1 MTGPMSVSIEDRIEI
16 IDDVIRRKYLNRLSD
31 MDVVPVGDLPSLE
44 EDIIK
49 NTRLYLL
56 EGITYQEGD
65 SLSENFAM
73 ALNSLSAYNASA
85 FVLVDSDGDETRF
98 YLGVRNNDP
107 ADLANRSSTVF
118 LGETL
123 GKTLMGY
130 FPGIRVRD
138 VGSLAIAMLSKKI
151 EALGNVASVSV
162 TSVHNAAEL
171 QAYGQHA
178 EGLEKLV
185 NSMSGRAYTAILFAE
200 SESAQDVQIL
210 RKQYRDLHTKLS
222 SLRATHFGEGMPVP
236 LSRNKTFEEL
246 EGQQK
251 NNLIASAASSVNIES
266 GQGATKLAGFANSLA
281 PVDKSSKSKSHAQGT
296 MENKQIADMLL
307 LLDELIGR
315 TYEYESY
322 GLWHVTGY
330 FMADKI
336 TTARVAA
343 NNYRSLMNP
352 SNSSQTIA
360 AINSW
365 RRSGSAK
372 ASDFHSLSTY
382 LSRFAHPRFDYGGGI
397 VVDASTSI
405 SSKEL
410 GMHLVLPRTTVPGFA
425 VVKHAEFGKEVTTHT
440 PVPSTDAAT
449 TSDSIT
455 IGKVFD
461 RGQVTSKSVVLETN
475 SLGMHT
481 FVAGSAGSGKSNTVY
496 QMLTELMQRNV
507 PFLVIEPAKGEY
519 KNAFGSL
526 PDVSVFSTNPD
537 VARLVNINPFTFPKS
552 IHVLEHVDGLVEV
565 FGVCWPLNDGMR
577 AFLKD
582 AILRSY
588 EVVGWDLG
596 SSTFEGKHLEFPD
609 FDVLA
614 EQLDELILESNYSS
628 HIKSSYHD
636 SLLTRVRSLTV
647 GLNKYIFTLDQTP
660 YEDLFDKNCVL
671 DLSRVKSAET
681 TALIMGFV
689 LYALNEHRVAENSQN
704 GGELKHVT
712 VLEEAHILLRN
723 SSNDAWDP
731 ANKSMDMITNTIA
744 EMGAYGEGFVL
755 VDQSPSLVNSTA
767 IKNTR
772 TKIVLRTPEISDRKA
787 VVGSM
792 GLSDIQVN
800 ELANLSSG
808 AAVVYQNDW
817 VCPVLTMVNKAAV
830 DIKPYK
836 PKDLPRLISQ
846 RSARALVVRMLMQ
859 PWFGGAPIERVVL
872 LSAQMVLEL
881 KRRSRV
887 RIKDLIED
895 YTTSGGHLSW
905 KEDELYGLSVLLR
918 DVLDITDAQLESATA
933 NDELTE
939 LVSSRLGDMEQK
951 YLVSVCNILIFDG
964 RAASRLYRFYSNDEY
979 SPLSLSD
986 AESMSN
992 AELRYVNT
1000 CIYDPFYS
1008 DRDSSMDLIEC
1019 IGKLR
1024 RSDSLKNLLI
1034 EYCQTPADARMYL
1047 YLEVAYR
1054 YFGILELVRTFDQNM
1069 ANWDEALMTH
1079 VTRKYEFED
1088 DVDRNL
1094 NSSEWVRFSQTM
1106 LAAGIIWVKDE
1117 YNGVDK
1123 NKILDALWK
1132 QHRTDA

>member
-1 MTGPMSVSIEDRIEI
+1 MSVTVEDRIQI
-16 IDDVIRRKYLNRLSD
+16 IDDVIRKKYLNRLSD

-56 EGITYQEGD
+56 EGITYQQGE
-65 SLSENFAM
+65 SLSDNFAM
-73 ALNSLSAYNASA
+73 ALNSLSAYDASA
-85 FVLVDSDGDETRF
+85 FVLVDSDGEETKF
-98 YLGVRNNDP
+98 YLGVRNNNP
-107 ADLANRSSTVF
+107 GSLANDGSSTVF

-123 GKTLMGY
+123 GKTLVGY
-130 FPGIRVRD
+130 FPGISVRD
-138 VGSLAIAMLSKKI
+138 VGSLAITMLSKKI
-151 EALGNVASVSV
+151 EALGCLASVSV
-162 TSVHNAAEL
+162 TSHRSERPQVAD
-171 QAYGQHA
+171 QSVQ
-178 EGLEKLV
+178 GLEKLV
-185 NSMSGRAYTAILFAE
+185 NSMSGRAFTCILFAE
-200 SESAQDVQIL
+200 SQSSQDVQVL
-210 RKQYRDLHTKLS
+210 RKQYQDLYTKLS
-222 SLRATHFGEGMPVP
+222 SLRQSQLGEGKTGP
-236 LSRNKTFEEL
+236 LSHNKSFDEVR
-246 EGQQK
+246 GK
-251 NNLIASAASSVNIES
+251 KKASIIAEAASSFSVES
-266 GQGATKLAGFANSLA
+266 GHSGTQLAEFANSLA
-281 PVDKSSKSKSHAQGT
+281 PVERTSKSILHAPGII
-296 MENKQIADMLL
+296 ENKQITDMLS
-307 LLDELIGR
+307 LLDVLIGR

-330 FMADKI
+330 FMSDKI
-336 TTARVAA
+336 TTARIAA
-343 NNYRSLMNP
+343 NNYRSLMFP
-352 SNSSQTIA
+352 DDSGQEVA

-365 RRSGSAK
+365 RRSGRAD
-372 ASDFHSLSTY
+372 ASDFRSLATY
-382 LSRFAHPRFDYGGGI
+382 LSRFVHPRFSYGGGI
-397 VVDASTSI
+397 EVDASTSI

-410 GMHLVLPRTTVPGFA
+410 GMHLVLPSTTVPGFT
-425 VVKHAEFGKEVTTHT
+425 VVEHAEFGKEVTTYDLT
-440 PVPSTDAAT
+440 PSPEVVAPE
-449 TSDSIT
+449 DSIA
-455 IGKVFD
+455 IGSVFD
-461 RGQVTSKSVVLETN
+461 RGQATRNSVVLGTK
-475 SLGMHT
+475 SLCRHT
-481 FVAGSAGSGKSNTVY
+481 FVTGSAGSGKSNAVY
-496 QMLTELMQRNV
+496 QMLTELRRSKV
-507 PFLVIEPAKGEY
+507 PFLVIEPAKGQY
-519 KNAFGSL
+519 KNAFGNL

-537 VARLVNINPFTFPKS
+537 VARLLSLNPFIFPKS

-636 SLLTRVRSLTV
+636 SLLTRVKSLTV

-660 YEDLFDKNCVL
+660 YEELFDKNCVL

-689 LYALNEHRVAENSQN
+689 VYMLNEHRVDQGAGND
-704 GGELKHVT
+704 GELKHVT
-712 VLEEAHILLRN
+712 VIEEAHNLLRN
-723 SSNDAWDP
+723 TSDNAFDP
-731 ANKSMDMITNTIA
+731 ADKSMDMITNTIT
-744 EMGAYGEGFVL
+744 EMGTYGEGFII

-767 IKNTR
+767 IKSAR
-772 TKIVLRTPEISDRKA
+772 TVVVLRTPEADDRAAIVKCLDLTDAQTKEIANLPNGVA
-787 VVGSM
+787 VVC
-792 GLSDIQVN
+792 
-800 ELANLSSG
+800 
-808 AAVVYQNDW
+808 QNDW
-817 VCPVLTMVNKAAV
+817 ACPVLTLINKAPV
-830 DIKPYK
+830 EPKPYK

-859 PWFGGAPIERVVL
+859 PWFGGKPIERVVL

-918 DVLDITDAQLESATA
+918 DVLDITEAQLESATA

-964 RAASRLYRFYSNDEY
+964 RAATRLYRFYSNEDY

-986 AESMSN
+986 AESMSGD
-992 AELRYVNT
+992 ELRYVNT

-1034 EYCQTPADARMYL
+1034 EYCKTPADARMYL

-1054 YFGILELVRTFDQNM
+1054 YFGVLELVRTFDQNV

-1079 VTRKYEFED
+1079 VSRKYEFED
-1088 DVDRNL
+1088 DVDRSL

-1132 QHRTDA
+1132 QHRADA